1 MLAVVTVRVGPM
13 EPRPVSGYAM
23 LVATLLLLAVI
34 LALSFLAG
42 PFGRT
47 PTIRQEPVPHHGPEE
62 QP

>member
-1 MLAVVTVRVGPM
+1 M

-23 LVATLLLLAVI
+23 LVATLLLVAVI